1 MTGAGP
7 LMQLRLKTKITL
19 TTAALVLAVVG
30 VNSTLYV
37 MNLSRQVI
45 RQAQDRAQLVSRQV
59 FFQAQVALAD
69 AAKAGEAPATDSP
82 EDLRAYVQKA
92 FDESAPLASTI
103 DAQMGYSPLIYEVSI
118 SDLNGSVLVSSDKSL
133 PGKQIPVRAGIDQ
146 LVSGSFTNQ
155 LKVLYRL
162 LYGPPLRAYEVT
174 YPFQLGPPGHQ
185 VPFGSVRVAV
195 QTGLLR
201 ASIFPALR
209 SAGLLALASV
219 GISVLLAAIVSSIS
233 LAPLKRITA
242 QLDRIS
248 KGEFDQKPLERH
260 DEFGQVSTK
269 ISQIGMQ
276 LRGVREIF
284 SNLRENI
291 DQVLGG
297 LDDGLLLFS
306 VDGRAVMVSP
316 AVERFL
322 STPADQLLGRRAE
335 DIFPPDHDVR
345 EVVMLHDGELMPVA
359 SAEVVMSGID
369 APARRVGVSV
379 EIIGEGKTRMGTLV
393 KFKDLESRERIGT
406 QLQVSERLANLGR
419 ITAGVAHEVKN
430 PLNSMRIWLE
440 NLKAS
445 LPPDGDGLP
454 LQAVRILDSEIDRLD
469 DVVKR
474 FLDFTRPPEMHQE
487 ASSLKEILE
496 EVIAVERPKFD
507 KANIKIDAKL
517 ANDVP
522 TVLVDKPLLKQALL
536 NLFLNA
542 AEAMPAGGQL
552 LLLLRRHEEMAEI
565 EIRDTGRGIAPEHRQ
580 RIFQLF
586 FTTRPGGSGIG
597 LASAFRTIQ
606 LHNGSIEFES
616 EVGRGTTFRIAL
628 PLARQIDSALSR
640 PRDSGAA
647 VARSV

>member
-1 MTGAGP
+1 
-7 LMQLRLKTKITL
+7 MQLRLKTKITL
-19 TTAALVLAVVG
+19 ATAALVLAVVG

-45 RQAQDRAQLVSRQV
+45 RQANDRAQLVSKQV
-59 FFQAQVALAD
+59 FFQAQIALAD
-69 AAKAGEAPATDSP
+69 AAKAGETPDSNSP
-82 EDLRAYVQKA
+82 EDLRAYAQKA
-92 FDESAPLASTI
+92 FDESAPLASSI
-103 DAQMGYSPLIYEVSI
+103 DAQLGYSPLIYEVSI
-118 SDLNGSVLVSSDKSL
+118 SDVNGMVLVSSDKSL
-133 PGKQIPVRAGIDQ
+133 RGNSVPVRAGIDQ
-146 LVSGSFTNQ
+146 LVSNGFVKQ
-155 LKVLYRL
+155 LKALYNL
-162 LYGPPLRAYEVT
+162 LYGPPLRAYEVN
-174 YPFQLGPPGHQ
+174 YPFQLGPPGKQ
-185 VPFGSVRVAV
+185 IPFGAVRVAV

-201 ASIFPALR
+201 ASIIPALR
-209 SAGLLALASV
+209 SAALLAIISV
-219 GISVLLAAIVSSIS
+219 GVSVLLAGIVSSIS

-242 QLDRIS
+242 QLDRIA
-248 KGEFDQKPLERH
+248 KGEFDQKPLERG

-322 STPADQLLGRRAE
+322 SMPADQLLGRRAE

-345 EVVMLHDGELMPVA
+345 TAIKMQNGELEPVA
-359 SAEVVMSGID
+359 SAEVVLLRID
-369 APARRVGVSV
+369 GPARRVGVSV
-379 EIIGEGKTRMGTLV
+379 EVIGEGDARMGTLV

-445 LPPDGDGLP
+445 LPDVDGLP
-454 LQAVRILDSEIDRLD
+454 LQAVRVLDSEIDRLD
-469 DVVKR
+469 SVVKR
-474 FLDFTRPPEMHQE
+474 FLDFTRPPDMHQE
-487 ASSLKEILE
+487 ESNLKDILE
-496 EVIAVERPKFD
+496 EVLAVEKPELD
-507 KANIKIDAKL
+507 KANIKLDAKL
-517 ANDVP
+517 APNVP
-522 TVLVDKPLLKQALL
+522 NVLVDKQLLKQGLV
-536 NLFLNA
+536 NLIVNA
-542 AEAMPAGGQL
+542 IEAMNKGGQL
-552 LLLLRRHEEMAEI
+552 SVSLNHREEMAEI
-565 EIRDTGRGIAPEHRQ
+565 QIRDTGRGIAPEHRQ

-586 FTTRPGGSGIG
+586 FTTRKGGSGIG
-597 LASAFRTIQ
+597 LASTFRTIQ

-616 EVGRGTTFRIAL
+616 EVGRGTTFRIDL
-628 PLARQIDSALSR
+628 PLAHQMEPALSR
-640 PRDSGAA
+640 PRDSSTA
-647 VARSV
+647 VAGRR

>member
-1 MTGAGP
+1 
-7 LMQLRLKTKITL
+7 MQLRLKTKITL
-19 TTAALVLAVVG
+19 TTAGLVLAVVG

-37 MNLSRQVI
+37 LNLSRQVI
-45 RQAQDRAQLVSRQV
+45 RQAQDRAQLVSKEV
-59 FFQAQVALAD
+59 FSQAQVALQD
-69 AAKAGEAPATDSP
+69 AAKAGKFPDSDSAR
-82 EDLRAYVQKA
+82 DLRAYAQNV
-92 FDESAPLASTI
+92 FDQSKQLSSSI
-103 DAQMGYSPLIYEVSI
+103 DAQLGYSPLIYEISI
-118 SDLNGSVLVSSDKSL
+118 SDENGVVMVSSDKTL
-133 PGKQIPVRAGIDQ
+133 PGNEIPVRAPIEQ
-146 LVSGSFTNQ
+146 LAPSRITNQ

-162 LYGPPLRAYEVT
+162 LYGPPSTYEVA
-174 YPFQLGPPGHQ
+174 YPFQLGPPGNQ
-185 VPFGSVRVAV
+185 KPFGAVRVAV

-201 ASIFPALR
+201 ANIMPALR

-219 GISVLLAAIVSSIS
+219 GVSVLLAAFVSSIS
-233 LAPLKRITA
+233 LAPLKRITT
-242 QLDRIS
+242 QLDRIA
-248 KGEFDQKPLERH
+248 KGEFDQKPLERE

-345 EVVMLHDGELMPVA
+345 EAVMIRNGELVPVD
-359 SAEVVMSGID
+359 SAEVVLTGID
-369 APARRVGVSV
+369 GPARRVGVSV
-379 EIIGEGKTRMGTLV
+379 EAIGEGAARMGTLV

-440 NLKAS
+440 NLKGS
-445 LPPDGDGLP
+445 LPDMDGLP
-454 LQAVRILDSEIDRLD
+454 LQAVRVLDSEIDRLD
-469 DVVKR
+469 SVVKR

-487 ASSLKEILE
+487 ESSLREILE
-496 EVIAVERPKFD
+496 EVLAVERPAFD
-507 KANIKIDAKL
+507 RANIKLDARL
-517 ANDVP
+517 APDVP
-522 TVLVDKPLLKQALL
+522 YVLVDKPLLKQALI
-536 NLFLNA
+536 NLLANA
-542 AEAMPAGGQL
+542 VDAMTGGGQL
-552 LLLLRRHEEMAEI
+552 FVSLRRQGEMAEI

-597 LASAFRTIQ
+597 LASTFRTIQ
-606 LHNGSIEFES
+606 LHNGSIAFDS

-628 PLARQIDSALSR
+628 PLSRQTESALSR
-640 PRDSGAA
+640 PREPGAA
-647 VARSV
+647 VARSL

>member
-1 MTGAGP
+1 
-7 LMQLRLKTKITL
+7 MQLRLKTKITL

-37 MNLSRQVI
+37 MNLTRQVI
-45 RQAQDRAQLVSRQV
+45 RQANDRAQLVSRQI
-59 FFQAQVALAD
+59 FFEAQNALVD
-69 AAKAGEAPATDSP
+69 AAKAGKSPASDSP
-82 EDLRAYVQKA
+82 EDLRAYVQQA
-92 FDESAPLASTI
+92 FDDSAPLTSSIVAEVS
-103 DAQMGYSPLIYEVSI
+103 YSPLIYEVSVT
-118 SDLNGSVLVSSDKSL
+118 DVDGMVLVSSDKSL
-133 PGKQIPVRAGIDQ
+133 PGKLTPTRTNLSQ
-146 LVSGSFTNQ
+146 LVSSGFMEQ
-155 LKVLYRL
+155 LKVLY
-162 LYGPPLRAYEVT
+162 GPPRAYEVS
-174 YPFQLGPPGHQ
+174 YAFQIGPPGNQ
-185 VPFGSVRVAV
+185 IPFGFVRVAV

-201 ASIFPALR
+201 ITITPALR

-219 GISVLLAAIVSSIS
+219 VISVLLAAIVSNIS
-233 LAPLKRITA
+233 LAPLQRITA

-248 KGEFDQKPLERH
+248 KGEFDQKPLDRE

-322 STPADQLLGRRAE
+322 STPADQLLGRPAE
-335 DIFPPDHDVR
+335 DIFPPEHPVR
-345 EVVMLHDGELMPVA
+345 EAIRLHNNELEPVA
-359 SAEVVMSGID
+359 SAEVVLSGID
-369 APARRVGVSV
+369 SPARRVGVSV
-379 EIIGEGKTRMGTLV
+379 EVIGEGDTRMGTLV

-445 LPPDGDGLP
+445 LPDVDGLP
-454 LQAVRILDSEIDRLD
+454 LQAVRVLDSEIDRLD
-469 DVVKR
+469 SVVKR

-487 ASSLKEILE
+487 ELNLREILE
-496 EVIAVERPKFD
+496 EVLAVERPEFS
-507 KANIKIDAKL
+507 KANIKIEARL
-517 ANDVP
+517 APDVP
-522 TVLVDKPLLKQALL
+522 NVLVDKPLLRQGLINLMVNAL
-536 NLFLNA
+536 
-542 AEAMPAGGQL
+542 EAMPDGGQL
-552 LLLLRRHEEMAEI
+552 FVVLRRRGEMAEI

-586 FTTRPGGSGIG
+586 FTTRKGGSGIG
-597 LASAFRTIQ
+597 LASTFRTIQ

-616 EVGRGTTFRIAL
+616 EVGRGTTFRIDL
-628 PLARQIDSALSR
+628 PLAHQMESVLSR
-640 PRDSGAA
+640 PRDPGAA
-647 VARSV
+647 VVRSL

>member
-1 MTGAGP
+1 
-7 LMQLRLKTKITL
+7 MQFRLKTKITL
-19 TTAALVLAVVG
+19 ITAFLVLAVVG

-59 FFQAQVALAD
+59 FFQAQIALAD
-69 AAKAGEAPATDSP
+69 AAKAGEAPASDSP
-82 EDLRAYVQKA
+82 ENLRAYAKKA
-92 FDESAPLASTI
+92 FDESAQLSTSI
-103 DAQMGYSPLIYEVSI
+103 DAQLDFSPLIYEISI
-118 SDLNGSVLVSSDKSL
+118 SDVQGIALVSSDKSL
-133 PGKQIPVRAGIDQ
+133 PGKPIPVREKIEQ
-146 LVSGSFTNQ
+146 LVSHGFVNE
-155 LKVLYRL
+155 LKEFYRL
-162 LYGPPLRAYEVT
+162 MYGPPRTYEVT

-185 VPFGSVRVAV
+185 IPFGAVRVAV

-201 ASIFPALR
+201 ANIFPALR
-209 SAGLLALASV
+209 SAAVLALISV
-219 GISVLLAAIVSSIS
+219 GVSVLLAAIVSSIS

-242 QLDRIS
+242 QLDRIA
-248 KGEFDQKPLERH
+248 KGEFDQKPLERR

-322 STPADQLLGRRAE
+322 STPSDQLLGRKAE
-335 DIFPPDHDVR
+335 DIFPPDHPVR
-345 EVVMLHDGELMPVA
+345 EAVKLHDDELEPVD
-359 SAEVVMSGID
+359 SAEVVLSGAD
-369 APARRVGVSV
+369 GPARRVGVSV
-379 EIIGEGKTRMGTLV
+379 EAIGEGDARMGTLV

-445 LPPDGDGLP
+445 LPEDTDGLP
-454 LQAVRILDSEIDRLD
+454 LQAVRVLDSEIDRLD
-469 DVVKR
+469 SVVKR
-474 FLDFTRPPEMHQE
+474 FLDFTRPPDMHQE
-487 ASSLKEILE
+487 ESSLKEILE
-496 EVIAVERPKFD
+496 EVVAVERPHVEKGNVKLD
-507 KANIKIDAKL
+507 IRL

-522 TVLVDKPLLKQALL
+522 DVLVDRPLLKQALI
-536 NLFLNA
+536 NLLVNA
-542 AEAMPAGGQL
+542 LEAMPEGGRL
-552 LLLLRRHEEMAEI
+552 LVSLRRRGEMGEI
-565 EIRDTGRGIAPEHRQ
+565 EIQDTGRGIAPEHRQ
-580 RIFQLF
+580 KIFQLF

-597 LASAFRTIQ
+597 LASTFRTIQ

-616 EVGRGTTFRIAL
+616 EVGRGTTFRIDL
-628 PLARQIDSALSR
+628 PLAHQTESPLSR
-640 PRDSGAA
+640 SRDASAA
-647 VARSV
+647 VARSI

>member
-1 MTGAGP
+1 
-7 LMQLRLKTKITL
+7 MQLRLKTKITL
-19 TTAALVLAVVG
+19 ATAALVLAVVG

-45 RQAQDRAQLVSRQV
+45 RQADERAQLVSKQV

-69 AAKAGEAPATDSP
+69 AAKAGEAPDSNSSA
-82 EDLRAYVQKA
+82 DLRTYAQKA
-92 FDESAPLASTI
+92 FDESASLASSI
-103 DAQMGYSPLIYEVSI
+103 EAEVQVSPLIYEVSI
-118 SDLNGSVLVSSDKSL
+118 SDVNGKVLVSSDKSL
-133 PGKQIPVRAGIDQ
+133 RGNSVPPRGTIDE
-146 LVSGSFTNQ
+146 LVSKQFVKQ
-155 LKVLYRL
+155 LKILYNL
-162 LYGPPLRAYEVT
+162 LYGPHLQSYEVS
-174 YPFQLGPPGHQ
+174 YPFQLGPPGQ
-185 VPFGSVRVAV
+185 QIPFGAVRVAV
-195 QTGLLR
+195 QIGSLR
-201 ASIFPALR
+201 TSIIPALR
-209 SAGLLALASV
+209 SAALIAVISV
-219 GISVLLAAIVSSIS
+219 GVSVLLAGIVSSIS

-242 QLDRIS
+242 QLDRIA
-248 KGEFDQKPLERH
+248 KGEFDQQPLERG

-306 VDGRAVMVSP
+306 VEGRAVMVSP

-322 STPADQLLGRRAE
+322 STPADQLLGRPAE

-345 EVVMLHDGELMPVA
+345 AVINMQNGELEPVA
-359 SAEVVMSGID
+359 SAEVVLSHID
-369 APARRVGVSV
+369 GPARRVGVSV
-379 EIIGEGKTRMGTLV
+379 EVIGEGDTRMGTLV

-445 LPPDGDGLP
+445 LPDVDGLP
-454 LQAVRILDSEIDRLD
+454 LQAVKVLDSEIDRLD
-469 DVVKR
+469 SVVKR
-474 FLDFTRPPEMHQE
+474 FLDFTRPPDMHQE
-487 ASSLKEILE
+487 EINLKGTIE
-496 EVIAVERPKFD
+496 EVLAVEKPELD
-507 KANIKIDAKL
+507 KANIKLDARL
-517 ANDVP
+517 ASNVP
-522 TVLVDKPLLKQALL
+522 TVLVDKLLLKQGLI
-536 NLFLNA
+536 NLIVNA
-542 AEAMPAGGQL
+542 IEAMPKGGQL
-552 LLLLRRHEEMAEI
+552 SVSLNRREEMAEI

-586 FTTRPGGSGIG
+586 FTTRKGGSGIG
-597 LASAFRTIQ
+597 LASTFRTIQ

-616 EVGRGTTFRIAL
+616 EVGRGTMFRIDL
-628 PLARQIDSALSR
+628 PLAHQMEPALSR
-640 PRDSGAA
+640 PRDTSTA
-647 VARSV
+647 VAGRL

>member
-1 MTGAGP
+1 
-7 LMQLRLKTKITL
+7 MQLRLKTKITL
-19 TTAALVLAVVG
+19 ATAALVLAVVG

-45 RQAQDRAQLVSRQV
+45 RQAEDRAQLVSKEV

-69 AAKAGEAPATDSP
+69 AAKAGEAPDSNSS
-82 EDLRAYVQKA
+82 EDLRAYAQKA
-92 FDESAPLASTI
+92 FDESANLASSI
-103 DAQMGYSPLIYEVSI
+103 DAEVQVSPLIYEVSI
-118 SDLNGSVLVSSDKSL
+118 SDVNGRVLVSSDKSL
-133 PGKQIPVRAGIDQ
+133 RGNSVPPRGAIDA
-146 LVSGSFTNQ
+146 LVSKQFVKQ
-155 LKVLYRL
+155 FRILYNL
-162 LYGPPLRAYEVT
+162 LYGPPQAYEFS
-174 YPFQLGPPGHQ
+174 YPFQLGPPGQ
-185 VPFGSVRVAV
+185 QIPFGAVRVAV

-201 ASIFPALR
+201 ASILPALR
-209 SAGLLALASV
+209 AAALLAIISV
-219 GISVLLAAIVSSIS
+219 AVSVLLAGIVSSIS

-242 QLDRIS
+242 QLDRIA
-248 KGEFDQKPLERH
+248 KGEFDQKPLERG

-322 STPADQLLGRRAE
+322 SMPADQLLGRPAE

-345 EVVMLHDGELMPVA
+345 AAIKLHNGELEPVA
-359 SAEVVMSGID
+359 SAEVVLNHID
-369 APARRVGVSV
+369 GPPRRVGVSV
-379 EIIGEGKTRMGTLV
+379 EVIGEGETRMGTLV

-445 LPPDGDGLP
+445 LPDVDGLP
-454 LQAVRILDSEIDRLD
+454 LQAVKVLDSEIDRLD
-469 DVVKR
+469 SVVKR
-474 FLDFTRPPEMHQE
+474 FLDFTRPPDMHQE
-487 ASSLKEILE
+487 EINLKGALE
-496 EVIAVERPKFD
+496 EVLAVEKPELD
-507 KANIKIDAKL
+507 KASIKLDARL
-517 ANDVP
+517 ASNVP
-522 TVLVDKPLLKQALL
+522 AVLVDKLLLKQALI
-536 NLFLNA
+536 NLIVNA
-542 AEAMPAGGQL
+542 IEAMPKGGQL
-552 LLLLRRHEEMAEI
+552 AVSLGRREEMAEI

-586 FTTRPGGSGIG
+586 FTTRKGGSGIG

-616 EVGRGTTFRIAL
+616 EVGRGTTFRIDL
-628 PLARQIDSALSR
+628 PLAHQMEPVLSR
-640 PRDSGAA
+640 SGTAIA
-647 VARSV
+647 GRH

>member
-1 MTGAGP
+1 
-7 LMQLRLKTKITL
+7 MQLRLKTKITL

-37 MNLSRQVI
+37 MNLTRQVI
-45 RQAQDRAQLVSRQV
+45 RQANDRAQLVSRQI
-59 FFQAQVALAD
+59 FFEAQNALVD
-69 AAKAGEAPATDSP
+69 AAKSGGAPASDSA
-82 EDLRAYVQKA
+82 EDLHAYVQQA
-92 FDESAPLASTI
+92 FDDSAPLNSSI
-103 DAQMGYSPLIYEVSI
+103 DAEVGYSPLIYEVSVT
-118 SDLNGSVLVSSDKSL
+118 DVNGAVLVSSDKSL
-133 PGKQIPVRAGIDQ
+133 PGKTTPVRANLAQ
-146 LVSGSFTNQ
+146 LVSSGFMQQ
-155 LKVLYRL
+155 LSV
-162 LYGPPLRAYEVT
+162 LYGPPRTYEVD
-174 YPFQLGPPGHQ
+174 YAFQIGPPGKQ
-185 VPFGSVRVAV
+185 IPFGVIRVAV

-201 ASIFPALR
+201 TTITPALR
-209 SAGLLALASV
+209 SAALLALASV

-233 LAPLKRITA
+233 LAPIKRITA

-248 KGEFDQKPLERH
+248 KGEFDQKPLERG

-322 STPADQLLGRRAE
+322 STPSDQLLGRCAE
-335 DIFPPDHDVR
+335 DIFPPDHAVR
-345 EVVMLHDGELMPVA
+345 EAVLLRNGELVPVA
-359 SAEVVMSGID
+359 SAEVVLSSID
-369 APARRVGVSV
+369 GPARRVGVSV
-379 EIIGEGKTRMGTLV
+379 EVIGEGDARMGTLV

-445 LPPDGDGLP
+445 LPDVDGLP
-454 LQAVRILDSEIDRLD
+454 LQAVRVLDNEIDRLD
-469 DVVKR
+469 SVVKR

-487 ASSLKEILE
+487 ESSLKEILE
-496 EVIAVERPKFD
+496 EVLAVERPELD
-507 KANIKIDAKL
+507 KANIKLDARM
-517 ANDVP
+517 AAEVP
-522 TVLVDKPLLKQALL
+522 NVLVDKPLLRQGLINLL
-536 NLFLNA
+536 VNA
-542 AEAMPAGGQL
+542 IEAMPGGGQL
-552 LLLLRRHEEMAEI
+552 SISLRRSGEMAEI

-597 LASAFRTIQ
+597 LASTFRTIQ

-616 EVGRGTTFRIAL
+616 EVGRGTTFRIDL
-628 PLARQIDSALSR
+628 PLARQMESALSR
-640 PRDSGAA
+640 PRDPGAA
-647 VARSV
+647 VARSL

>member
-1 MTGAGP
+1 
-7 LMQLRLKTKITL
+7 MQLRLKTKITL

-37 MNLSRQVI
+37 MNLTRQVI
-45 RQAQDRAQLVSRQV
+45 RQADDRAQLVSRQV
-59 FFQAQVALAD
+59 FFEAQNALAD
-69 AAKAGEAPATDSP
+69 AAKSGASPASDSF
-82 EDLRAYVQKA
+82 EDLRDYVQQA
-92 FDESAPLASTI
+92 FDDSAPLKSSI
-103 DAQMGYSPLIYEVSI
+103 DAEVGYSPLIYEVSI
-118 SDLNGSVLVSSDKSL
+118 TDVNGTVLVSSDKSL
-133 PGKQIPVRAGIDQ
+133 PGKTSPSRTNLSQ
-146 LVSGSFTNQ
+146 LVSSAFMNQ
-155 LKVLYRL
+155 LKVLF
-162 LYGPPLRAYEVT
+162 GPPKTYEVD
-174 YPFQLGPPGHQ
+174 YAFQIGPPGNQ
-185 VPFGSVRVAV
+185 IPFGVIRVAV

-201 ASIFPALR
+201 TNITPALR
-209 SAGLLALASV
+209 SAALLAIISV

-233 LAPLKRITA
+233 LAPIKRITD

-248 KGEFDQKPLERH
+248 KGEFDQKPLAGG

-284 SNLRENI
+284 SNLRENM

-322 STPADQLLGRRAE
+322 STSADQLLGRLAE
-335 DIFPPDHDVR
+335 DIFPPDHVVR
-345 EVVMLHDGELMPVA
+345 ETVRLQNGELQPVD
-359 SAEVVMSGID
+359 SAEVVLSGID
-369 APARRVGVSV
+369 GPPRRVGVSV
-379 EIIGEGKTRMGTLV
+379 EVIGEGDARMGTLV
-393 KFKDLESRERIGT
+393 KFKDLETRERIGT

-445 LPPDGDGLP
+445 LPDDGGLP
-454 LQAVRILDSEIDRLD
+454 QQAVRVLDSEIDRLD
-469 DVVKR
+469 SVVKR

-487 ASSLKEILE
+487 ESSLKEILE
-496 EVIAVERPKFD
+496 EVVAVERPEFTKS
-507 KANIKIDAKL
+507 NIKLDARL
-517 ANDVP
+517 ASDVP
-522 TVLVDKPLLKQALL
+522 HVLVDKPLLKQGLINLL
-536 NLFLNA
+536 INA
-542 AEAMPAGGQL
+542 IESMPGGGQL
-552 LLLLRRHEEMAEI
+552 FVSLRRNGELAEI

-597 LASAFRTIQ
+597 LASTFRTIQ

-616 EVGRGTTFRIAL
+616 EVGRGTTFRIDL
-628 PLARQIDSALSR
+628 PLAHQLEPAVSR
-640 PRDSGAA
+640 PRDPGAT
-647 VARSV
+647 VARTI

>member
-1 MTGAGP
+1 MH
-7 LMQLRLKTKITL
+7 LRLKTKITL
-19 TTAALVLAVVG
+19 ITATLVLAVVG

-37 MNLSRQVI
+37 LNLSRQVI
-45 RQAQDRAQLVSRQV
+45 RQAQDRAQLVSKEV
-59 FFQAQVALAD
+59 FSQAQGALAD
-69 AAKAGEAPATDSP
+69 AAKTGQAPDSNSA
-82 EDLRAYVQKA
+82 EDLRAYAKKA
-92 FDESAPLASTI
+92 FDESTQLSSSI
-103 DAQMGYSPLIYEVSI
+103 DAQLGYSPLIYEISI
-118 SDLNGSVLVSSDKSL
+118 SDANGTVLVSSDATL
-133 PGKQIPVRAGIDQ
+133 PGNPIPARASIDQ
-146 LVSGSFTNQ
+146 LAPSRITNQ

-162 LYGPPLRAYEVT
+162 LYGPPSTYEVA
-174 YPFQLGPPGHQ
+174 YPFQLGPPGNQ
-185 VPFGSVRVAV
+185 KPFGAVRVAV

-201 ASIFPALR
+201 ANIMPALR
-209 SAGLLALASV
+209 SAGLLALVSV
-219 GISVLLAAIVSSIS
+219 GVSVLLAAFVSSIS
-233 LAPLKRITA
+233 LAPLKGIAA
-242 QLDRIS
+242 QLDRIA
-248 KGEFDQKPLERH
+248 KGEFDQKPLQRE

-322 STPADQLLGRRAE
+322 STPSDQLLGRRAE

-345 EVVMLHDGELMPVA
+345 EAIRLHNGELEPVD
-359 SAEVVMSGID
+359 SAEVVLTSVEG
-369 APARRVGVSV
+369 PARRVGVSV
-379 EIIGEGKTRMGTLV
+379 EVIGEGEARMGTLV

-445 LPPDGDGLP
+445 LPDVEGLP
-454 LQAVRILDSEIDRLD
+454 LQAVRVLDNEIDRLD
-469 DVVKR
+469 SVVKR

-487 ASSLKEILE
+487 ESNLKEILE
-496 EVIAVERPKFD
+496 EVLAVERPQFA
-507 KANIKIDAKL
+507 KANIKLEARL
-517 ANDVP
+517 ASDVP
-522 TVLVDKPLLKQALL
+522 NVLVDKPLLKQALM
-536 NLFLNA
+536 NLMVNA
-542 AEAMPAGGQL
+542 VEAMRDGGQL
-552 LLLLRRHEEMAEI
+552 SVSLRRHAEMAEI
-565 EIRDTGRGIAPEHRQ
+565 EIRDTGCGIPPENRQ

-597 LASAFRTIQ
+597 LASTFRTVQ

-616 EVGRGTTFRIAL
+616 EVGRGTTFRISL
-628 PLARQIDSALSR
+628 PLARQTESALSR
-640 PRDSGAA
+640 SRDPGAA
-647 VARSV
+647 VARSL

>member
-1 MTGAGP
+1 
-7 LMQLRLKTKITL
+7 MQLRLKTKITL

-30 VNSTLYV
+30 VNSTIYV
-37 MNLSRQVI
+37 MNLTRQVI
-45 RQAQDRAQLVSRQV
+45 RQADDRAQLVSRHI
-59 FFQAQVALAD
+59 FFEAQNALVD
-69 AAKAGEAPATDSP
+69 AAKSGQTPASDSA
-82 EDLRAYVQKA
+82 EDLRGYVQRA
-92 FDESAPLASTI
+92 FDNSAPLASSI
-103 DAQMGYSPLIYEVSI
+103 DAEVGYSPLIYEISI
-118 SDLNGSVLVSSDKSL
+118 TDVDGAVLVSSDKSL
-133 PGKQIPVRAGIDQ
+133 PGKSAPERTRLSR
-146 LVSGSFTNQ
+146 LVSGGFVDQ
-155 LKVLYRL
+155 LKVLY
-162 LYGPPLRAYEVT
+162 GPPRAYEVD
-174 YPFQLGPPGHQ
+174 YAFQIGPPGNQ
-185 VPFGSVRVAV
+185 IPFGVVRVAV

-201 ASIFPALR
+201 ISITPALR
-209 SAGLLALASV
+209 SAAIIALVSV

-233 LAPLKRITA
+233 LGPLKRITA

-248 KGEFDQKPLERH
+248 KGEFDQTPLDRE
-260 DEFGQVSTK
+260 DEFGQVSSK

-322 STPADQLLGRRAE
+322 STPSDQLLGRRAE
-335 DIFPPDHDVR
+335 DIFPPDHEAR
-345 EVVMLHDGELMPVA
+345 EAIKVQNGELVPVA
-359 SAEVVMSGID
+359 SAEVVLSGID
-369 APARRVGVSV
+369 GPPRRVGVSV
-379 EIIGEGKTRMGTLV
+379 EVIGEGDARMGTLV

-445 LPPDGDGLP
+445 LPDVDGLP
-454 LQAVRILDSEIDRLD
+454 LQAVRVLDNEIDRLD
-469 DVVKR
+469 SVVKR

-487 ASSLKEILE
+487 ESSLKELLE
-496 EVIAVERPKFD
+496 GVLAVERPEFD
-507 KANIKIDAKL
+507 KANIKVEARLDA
-517 ANDVP
+517 DVP
-522 TVLVDKPLLKQALL
+522 NVLVDQPLLQQALL
-536 NLFLNA
+536 NLLINA
-542 AEAMPAGGQL
+542 IEAMPGGGQL
-552 LLLLRRHEEMAEI
+552 FVSLHRRGEMAEM

-597 LASAFRTIQ
+597 LASAFRTVQ
-606 LHNGSIEFES
+606 LHNGSIEFVS
-616 EVGRGTTFRIAL
+616 EVGRGTAFRIAL
-628 PLARQIDSALSR
+628 PLAHQMESALTR
-640 PRDSGAA
+640 PRDASAA
-647 VARSV
+647 IARSL

>member
-1 MTGAGP
+1 
-7 LMQLRLKTKITL
+7 
-19 TTAALVLAVVG
+19 
-30 VNSTLYV
+30 
-37 MNLSRQVI
+37 
-45 RQAQDRAQLVSRQV
+45 
-59 FFQAQVALAD
+59 
-69 AAKAGEAPATDSP
+69 
-82 EDLRAYVQKA
+82 
-92 FDESAPLASTI
+92 
-103 DAQMGYSPLIYEVSI
+103 
-118 SDLNGSVLVSSDKSL
+118 
-133 PGKQIPVRAGIDQ
+133 
-146 LVSGSFTNQ
+146 
-155 LKVLYRL
+155 
-162 LYGPPLRAYEVT
+162 
-174 YPFQLGPPGHQ
+174 
-185 VPFGSVRVAV
+185 
-195 QTGLLR
+195 LLR
-201 ASIFPALR
+201 ITITPALR
-209 SAGLLALASV
+209 SAALLALASV
-219 GISVLLAAIVSSIS
+219 GISVLLAALVSSLS

-242 QLDRIS
+242 QLDRIA
-248 KGEFDQKPLERH
+248 KGEFDQKPLERG

-322 STPADQLLGRRAE
+322 STPSDQLLGRRAE

-345 EVVMLHDGELMPVA
+345 EAVMIRNGELVPVD
-359 SAEVVMSGID
+359 SAEVVLTGID
-369 APARRVGVSV
+369 GPARRVGVSV
-379 EIIGEGKTRMGTLV
+379 EAIGEGAAQMGTLV

-445 LPPDGDGLP
+445 LPDVDGLP

-469 DVVKR
+469 SVVKR

-487 ASSLKEILE
+487 ESSLKEILE
-496 EVIAVERPKFD
+496 EVLAVERPEFD
-507 KANIKIDAKL
+507 RANIKLDARL
-517 ANDVP
+517 AADVP
-522 TVLVDKPLLKQALL
+522 YVLVDKPLLKQALI
-536 NLFLNA
+536 NLLVNA
-542 AEAMPAGGQL
+542 IDAMNGGGQL
-552 LLLLRRHEEMAEI
+552 FVSLRRQGEMAEI

-597 LASAFRTIQ
+597 LASTFRTIQ
-606 LHNGSIEFES
+606 LHNGSIAFDS

-628 PLARQIDSALSR
+628 PLSRQMESALSR
-640 PRDSGAA
+640 PREPGAA
-647 VARSV
+647 VARSL

>member
-1 MTGAGP
+1 
-7 LMQLRLKTKITL
+7 MQLRLKTKITL
-19 TTAALVLAVVG
+19 TTAVLVLAVVG

-69 AAKAGEAPATDSP
+69 AAKAGEAPASDSS
-82 EDLRAYVQKA
+82 EDLRAYVRKA
-92 FDESAPLASTI
+92 FDESSSLASTI

-118 SDLNGSVLVSSDKSL
+118 ADNNGTVLVSSDKSL
-133 PGKQIPVRAGIDQ
+133 PGNPLPVRAGIDQ
-146 LVSGSFTNQ
+146 LVSNGFSNQ

-162 LYGPPLRAYEVT
+162 LYGPPLRAYEVS

-185 VPFGSVRVAV
+185 TPFGAVLVAV

-209 SAGLLALASV
+209 SAFLLALASV
-219 GISVLLAAIVSSIS
+219 GVSVLLAAIVSSIS

-248 KGEFDQKPLERH
+248 KGEFDQKPLERG

-322 STPADQLLGRRAE
+322 SMPADQLLGRRAE

-345 EVVMLHDGELMPVA
+345 EAVMVRNGELVPVA
-359 SAEVVMSGID
+359 SAEVVLSGID
-369 APARRVGVSV
+369 GPARRVGVSV
-379 EIIGEGKTRMGTLV
+379 EAIGEGEARMGTLV

-445 LPPDGDGLP
+445 LPEVDGLP
-454 LQAVRILDSEIDRLD
+454 LQAVRVLDSEIDRLD
-469 DVVKR
+469 SVVKR

-487 ASSLKEILE
+487 ESSLKEIVE
-496 EVIAVERPKFD
+496 GVVTVERPECV
-507 KANIKIDAKL
+507 KANIRLDARL
-517 ANDVP
+517 ADGVP
-522 TVLVDKPLLKQALL
+522 GVLVDKPLLEQALI
-536 NLFLNA
+536 NLLVNA
-542 AEAMPAGGQL
+542 IQAMPGGGQL
-552 LLLLRRHEEMAEI
+552 FVSLRRRGEMAEI
-565 EIRDTGRGIAPEHRQ
+565 EIRDTGKGIAPEHRQ

-597 LASAFRTIQ
+597 LASTFRTVQ
-606 LHNGSIEFES
+606 LHNGSIEFDS
-616 EVGRGTTFRIAL
+616 EVGRGTTFRITL
-628 PLARQIDSALSR
+628 PLARQLEPALSR
-640 PRDSGAA
+640 PREPGAA